1 MAFRRRTNRNGCLR
15 GFRLSA
21 GCLSAANR
29 QKQFCKN
36 PLEAAT
42 RLVHAPAAMRR
53 LLSLVSERR
62 GLAAGSTISAVAS
75 LCAELTATAPQPDTV
90 ARLHE
95 VLHGGLAEMAIA
107 AVHAT
112 PRVRTILLEAASAAD
127 TAAAVRV
134 KLLACLAACLESRAY
149 RELDVEAEL
158 TTLRAGI
165 QILGEPDASMELQ
178 AAARRLLRAVQPDAL
193 RVGCVAHTDV
203 LRSHSC

>member
-1 MAFRRRTNRNGCLR
+1 MSELVEDQR
-15 GFRLSA
+15 GEQER
-21 GCLSAANR
+21 
-29 QKQFCKN
+29 
-36 PLEAAT
+36 EED
-42 RLVHAPAAMRR
+42 
-53 LLSLVSERR
+53 VSERR